1 MNLEPAEFTVDTGLF
16 RQLGELLVGRDATA
30 LVELIKNAYD
40 ADATTVV
47 VSGENLNNPRAAT
60 LQLVDNGVGMTALQ
74 FRRGFL
80 RLAARGKTAGDRRSP
95 IYQRRFTGEKGVGRL
110 AAHKL
115 AARIDIDSVA
125 ATEGELAAAQLFRE
139 QHQDSS
145 SAAITSRLAQSPLT
159 LVQAAIDWDLIEQAD
174 TLSDISDGLT
184 LATGNIQRHGG
195 TGTTLRLTHLRHAWD
210 TQDLHDL
217 GRQLGNF
224 EPPKALV
231 AKLPRSI
238 LHSPLLFAEPGV
250 RDADRHDPGM
260 RLDLQGDFAS
270 PEEYWGQVERSA
282 DWILEIRATR
292 GQKVEYALTPTQ
304 AGLNENPYGN
314 PLRASIPHPSPTT
327 GPFFDARILLRSGSV
342 PTLERKWSTL
352 NSGIRIYLEGF
363 RVLPYGEVGNDWL
376 SLDFDY
382 TRRAGRFQIDPLLG
396 GPEDDLAA
404 LRSLSSRD
412 VSLRLQPNRNY
423 FGAVFLTESGSGG
436 LRTLVNREGFVPD
449 ESYDRMVRI
458 VRVGVDI
465 LQRAWALASFTQK
478 SENSAAAQRARTNV
492 DTSSLIVNHAPK
504 DPPADP
510 DAARSEGDKTDILDG
525 EESTDAEM
533 PDMPS
538 SATSQGSGARLR
550 QAIVKLQQTMGT
562 VQDNS
567 ATTSGP
573 LFNQSSDTDERA
585 REALTEVERSAE
597 ALIEDA
603 SLLRVLASVGA
614 QLSAF
619 THEIAQ
625 LVPAALAAEQSLE
638 PQPGQRWP
646 TEAVR
651 ARRAVTEVRRAL
663 ERQSSY
669 LVDVASNEG
678 RRRRTRL
685 SLRDRIDVAFQ
696 GFQGTAAARDIA
708 LINNVAEGLRTPPIF
723 RSELQAILAN
733 LLSNAI
739 KAAGDHGIISV
750 DAAPASDGVRFAV
763 QNTGVG
769 VDLANAERWFLPY
782 ASTTTDLDPVLGFG
796 MGLGLPITRDL
807 VAEYGGT
814 VRFTPPTSG
823 FSTAVEVV
831 LPA

>member
-1 MNLEPAEFTVDTGLF
+1 
-16 RQLGELLVGRDATA
+16 
-30 LVELIKNAYD
+30 
-40 ADATTVV
+40 
-47 VSGENLNNPRAAT
+47 
-60 LQLVDNGVGMTALQ
+60 
-74 FRRGFL
+74 
-80 RLAARGKTAGDRRSP
+80 
-95 IYQRRFTGEKGVGRL
+95 
-110 AAHKL
+110 
-115 AARIDIDSVA
+115 
-125 ATEGELAAAQLFRE
+125 
-139 QHQDSS
+139 
-145 SAAITSRLAQSPLT
+145 
-159 LVQAAIDWDLIEQAD
+159 
-174 TLSDISDGLT
+174 
-184 LATGNIQRHGG
+184 
-195 TGTTLRLTHLRHAWD
+195 
-210 TQDLHDL
+210 
-217 GRQLGNF
+217 
-224 EPPKALV
+224 
-231 AKLPRSI
+231 
-238 LHSPLLFAEPGV
+238 
-250 RDADRHDPGM
+250 M

-739 KAAGDHGIISV
+739 KAA
-750 DAAPASDGVRFAV
+750 A
-763 QNTGVG
+763 
-769 VDLANAERWFLPY
+769 
-782 ASTTTDLDPVLGFG
+782 
-796 MGLGLPITRDL
+796 IT
-807 VAEYGGT
+807 ES
-814 VRFTPPTSG
+814 FQ
-823 FSTAVEVV
+823 
-831 LPA
+831 